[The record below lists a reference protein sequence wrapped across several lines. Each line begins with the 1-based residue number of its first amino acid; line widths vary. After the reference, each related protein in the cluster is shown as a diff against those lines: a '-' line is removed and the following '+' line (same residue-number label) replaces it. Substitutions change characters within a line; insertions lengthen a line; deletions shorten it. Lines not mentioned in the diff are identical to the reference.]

1 MGKAS
6 RWHTEGSENGALL
19 FLKGRGSWDPDR
31 VCGLDERQEDDREHQ
46 GDGLTALRGRGHPR
60 CPYSLASHKRSPGRK
75 PQWLVKQV
83 PPQMLRGWVS
93 SEHGAERLQVHL
105 ALTWV
110 RGAEAPPSLFWD
122 QAEEG
127 GSGSSGLEQNM
138 CSVYEA
144 EVQGP
149 EACWA
154 RLDGTLG
161 SCSSLPG
168 LLA

>member
-1 MGKAS
+1 MPATLAWSSVPARS
-6 RWHTEGSENGALL
+6 RKVVSKSPAL
-19 FLKGRGSWDPDR
+19 
-31 VCGLDERQEDDREHQ
+31 V
-46 GDGLTALRGRGHPR
+46 
-60 CPYSLASHKRSPGRK
+60 
-75 PQWLVKQV
+75 
-83 PPQMLRGWVS
+83 
-93 SEHGAERLQVHL
+93 RL
-105 ALTWV
+105 V
-110 RGAEAPPSLFWD
+110 RGAKAPPSLFRD